1 MNFIDYSTFDTV
13 NQGAGLQKNDKYTHH
28 FAQILVSSITPFAN
42 HYYRFCECL
51 KNISVC
57 IYIF

>member
-42 HYYRFCECL
+42 HSIDFV
-51 KNISVC
+51 NV
-57 IYIF
+57 